1 MARANAAHAPVRA
14 GAEDRTARNF
24 PQAGHE
30 WLAYLEPWLRLAV
43 PVLILIFLGTL
54 ATGATMQAARTRD
67 RTIADALADIGLMAA
82 VAAANLPAARDPTL
96 DVQPLETPVPNP
108 LLINNRRIIIT
119 DHNGRIVAA
128 FPPDHAPSGSLA
140 EYLGPNQPLT
150 VFAEKAEALRIA
162 LGDESEAIVAVHA
175 LPAPWGQVAVI
186 QPMDAVLADW
196 RAETFRAGFLLV
208 SAAFVMLVI
217 AAAYFWQAARARES
231 DVACERIRKR
241 IDTALNRGRCGLWDW
256 DVARGRIY
264 WSDSMYEILSME
276 AGPEFMSF
284 GDVNALVHPEDGD
297 LATLAE
303 FLAASNGSAIDHAF
317 RLRNAKGEWIWL
329 RARAEIVRE
338 GPGANPHLVGIAV
351 DITEQKALAE
361 RSATADMRL
370 RDAIETISEA
380 FVLWDKENRLVM
392 CNSKFQRL
400 HDLPTDAIQQGL
412 PYAQVIAQG
421 RPPQIQSEIVIGER
435 PLTEARTYEARLID
449 GRWLQI
455 NERRTKDGG
464 YVSVGTDITT
474 LKRHEQQLMDSEKRL
489 IATVS
494 DLRRSRQTLE
504 MQAQQLAELA
514 EKYLEQKAAAES
526 ANRAKAEFLA
536 NMSHE
541 LRTPLNAIIGF
552 SEMMQQQVFG
562 ALGSEK
568 YVDYSS
574 HIHDS
579 GEYLLAVITD
589 VLDMSRLEA
598 GRVRLAKTAFD
609 LDSVIARAVLDVRD
623 IAHGK
628 DLTVHTEVAPA
639 IRLFADPQAVERIL
653 VTLLRNAV
661 KFTPDGGTVT
671 LRTESSR
678 GGLFI
683 HIEDNGPG
691 IDHSEIPRL
700 GCPFEQVGD
709 RLENGMRGS
718 GLGLGIAK
726 SLTELH
732 GGTMRI
738 ASAVGHGT
746 TVSVHLPTPIA
757 AAPRAV
763 VAAAL
768 H

>member
-82 VAAANLPAARDPTL
+82 VAAANLPAARDPPL

-746 TVSVHLPTPIA
+746 TVSVHLPTPIP

>member
-14 GAEDRTARNF
+14 GAADRTARSF
-24 PQAGHE
+24 PQAGQE

-67 RTIADALADIGLMAA
+67 RAITDALTDIGLIASVVASNLSTAKDQSFDASWLEAQLPNHLLSNGRRILIADHAGRISAA
-82 VAAANLPAARDPTL
+82 VPADHVPTG
-96 DVQPLETPVPNP
+96 
-108 LLINNRRIIIT
+108 LLA
-119 DHNGRIVAA
+119 D
-128 FPPDHAPSGSLA
+128 
-140 EYLGPNQPLT
+140 YLGPNQPLT
-150 VFAEKAEALRIA
+150 IFAEKAEALRITLA
-162 LGDESEAIVAVHA
+162 DDSEAVAAVHA
-175 LPAPWGQVAVI
+175 VPAPWSQVAVV

-196 RAETFRAGFLLV
+196 RSETFRAGFLLV

-231 DVACERIRKR
+231 DIACDRIRKR

-256 DVARGRIY
+256 DIARGRIY
-264 WSDSMYEILSME
+264 WSDSMYEILSMD
-276 AGPEFMSF
+276 AGPEFLSF
-284 GDVNALVHPEDGD
+284 GDINALVHADDGD

-303 FLAASNGSAIDHAF
+303 FLAASNGSTIDHAF
-317 RLRNAKGEWIWL
+317 RLRNARGEWIWL

-338 GPGANPHLVGIAV
+338 GPSGNPHLVGIAV

-400 HDLPTDAIQQGL
+400 HDLPADAVQQGL

-464 YVSVGTDITT
+464 YVSVGTDITA

-489 IATVS
+489 IATVA

-504 MQAQQLAELA
+504 TQAQQLAELA

-552 SEMMQQQVFG
+552 SEMMQQEVFG
-562 ALGSEK
+562 ALGCDK

-579 GEYLLAVITD
+579 GEYLLAVISD

-598 GRVRLAKTAFD
+598 GRVRLTKTAFD
-609 LDSVIARAVLDVRD
+609 LDSVVNRAVSDVRD
-623 IAHGK
+623 IAFGK
-628 DLTVHTEVAPA
+628 ALTVHTEVAPA
-639 IRLFADPQAVERIL
+639 VRLFADPQAIERIL

-671 LRTESSR
+671 LRTESGR

-683 HIEDNGPG
+683 HIEDTGPG
-691 IDHSEIPRL
+691 IEHSEIPRL
-700 GCPFEQVGD
+700 GCPFEQIGD

-732 GGTMRI
+732 GGSMRI
-738 ASAVGHGT
+738 ASVVGQGT
-746 TVSVHLPTPIA
+746 TVSVHLPTPLPP
-757 AAPRAV
+757 APRAL
-763 VAAAL
+763 VATAL

>member
-231 DVACERIRKR
+231 DVACDRIRKR

>member
-14 GAEDRTARNF
+14 GATDRTARSF
-24 PQAGHE
+24 PQASQD

-43 PVLILIFLGTL
+43 PVLILVFLGTL
-54 ATGATMQAARTRD
+54 ATGATLQAARTRD
-67 RTIADALADIGLMAA
+67 RVIAEALADAGLIASLISA
-82 VAAANLPAARDPTL
+82 NLAAAGETVFDAQSIEGQLPNHSLSNGRR
-96 DVQPLETPVPNP
+96 V
-108 LLINNRRIIIT
+108 LIADR
-119 DHNGRIVAA
+119 NGRIVAA
-128 FPPDHAPSGSLA
+128 APAEHAPSGLLTD
-140 EYLGPNQPLT
+140 YLGSSQPLT
-150 VFAEKAEALRIA
+150 VFAEKAGALRITLA
-162 LGDESEAIVAVHA
+162 DDSEAVAAVHA
-175 LPAPWGQVAVI
+175 LAPLAGQIAVV
-186 QPMDAVLADW
+186 QSMDMVLADW
-196 RAETFRAGFLLV
+196 RSDTFRAGFLLV
-208 SAAFVMLVI
+208 STAFVMLVI
-217 AAAYFWQAARARES
+217 VSAYFWQAARARES
-231 DVACERIRKR
+231 DIACDRIRKR
-241 IDTALNRGRCGLWDW
+241 IDTALHRGRCGLWDW
-256 DVARGRIY
+256 DIARGRIH
-264 WSDSMYEILSME
+264 WSESMYEILGMD
-276 AGPEFMSF
+276 AGPPFMSF

-303 FLAASNGSAIDHAF
+303 FLAASNGSSIDHAF
-317 RLRNAKGEWIWL
+317 RLRNAKSEWIWL

-338 GPGANPHLVGIAV
+338 SPGANPHLVGIAV

-400 HDLPTDAIQQGL
+400 HDLPADAVEQGL

-421 RPPQIQSEIVIGER
+421 RSPHIQSEIVIGER
-435 PLTEARTYEARLID
+435 PLAEARTYEARLID

-464 YVSVGTDITT
+464 YVSVGTDITA

-489 IATVS
+489 MATVA

-526 ANRAKAEFLA
+526 ANRAKVEFLA

-562 ALGSEK
+562 ALGCEK

-579 GEYLLAVITD
+579 GEYLLGVITD

-609 LDSVIARAVLDVRD
+609 LDSVVASAVSDVRD
-623 IAHGK
+623 VADGK
-628 DLTVHTEVAPA
+628 ALTLSTDVAPA
-639 IRLFADPQAVERIL
+639 LKLFADPQAVERIL

-661 KFTPDGGTVT
+661 KFSPDGGTVRV
-671 LRTESSR
+671 RTEVGK

-683 HIEDNGPG
+683 HIDDNGPG
-691 IDHSEIPRL
+691 IEQAAIPRL
-700 GCPFEQVGD
+700 GRPFEQISD
-709 RLENGMRGS
+709 CLENGMRGS

-732 GGTMRI
+732 GGSMRI
-738 ASAVGHGT
+738 ASVVGEGT
-746 TVSVHLPTPIA
+746 TVSVHLPTPL
-757 AAPRAV
+757 PAV
-763 VAAAL
+763 TRGRLAVAL

>member
-1 MARANAAHAPVRA
+1 V
-14 GAEDRTARNF
+14 
-24 PQAGHE
+24 
-30 WLAYLEPWLRLAV
+30 
-43 PVLILIFLGTL
+43 
-54 ATGATMQAARTRD
+54 
-67 RTIADALADIGLMAA
+67 
-82 VAAANLPAARDPTL
+82 
-96 DVQPLETPVPNP
+96 
-108 LLINNRRIIIT
+108 
-119 DHNGRIVAA
+119 
-128 FPPDHAPSGSLA
+128 LA

-150 VFAEKAEALRIA
+150 IFAEKSEALRIT
-162 LGDESEAIVAVHA
+162 LGDDSEAVVAVHA
-175 LPAPWGQVAVI
+175 LPAPWSQVAVV
-186 QPMDAVLADW
+186 QSMDAVLADW
-196 RAETFRAGFLLV
+196 RSETFRAGFLLV

-231 DVACERIRKR
+231 DVACDRIRRR

-256 DVARGRIY
+256 DIARGRIY

-276 AGPEFMSF
+276 AGPEFLSF
-284 GDVNALVHPEDGD
+284 GDINALVHPDDGD

-303 FLAASNGSAIDHAF
+303 YLAASNGSTIDHAF

-338 GPGANPHLVGIAV
+338 SPSANPHLVGIAV

-400 HDLPTDAIQQGL
+400 HDLPADAVQQGL

-464 YVSVGTDITT
+464 YVSVGTDITA

-489 IATVS
+489 IATVA

-504 MQAQQLAELA
+504 TQAQQLAELA

-562 ALGSEK
+562 ALGCDK

-574 HIHDS
+574 HIHES

-598 GRVRLAKTAFD
+598 GRVRLTKTAFD
-609 LDSVIARAVLDVRD
+609 LDSVVNRAVSDVRD
-623 IAHGK
+623 IAAGK
-628 DLTVHTEVAPA
+628 ALTVHTDVAPA
-639 IRLFADPQAVERIL
+639 VRLFADPQAIERIL

-661 KFTPDGGTVT
+661 KFTPDGGTVR
-671 LRTESSR
+671 LRTESAR
-678 GGLFI
+678 GGLLI
-683 HIEDNGPG
+683 HIEDTGPG
-691 IDHSEIPRL
+691 IETAEIPRL
-700 GCPFEQVGD
+700 GCPFEQIGD

-732 GGTMRI
+732 GGSMRI
-738 ASAVGHGT
+738 ASVVGQGT
-746 TVSVHLPTPIA
+746 TVSLHLPTPLP
-757 AAPRAV
+757 APPRPLL
-763 VAAAL
+763 AAAL